1 MFLVCK
7 SDFENDL
14 PPDLFEAGLEEGT
27 AGHFNTFFFTT
38 QLPCGKRCSPFNA
51 ARKWRCKVLSH
62 RTWSKICSGLKLG
75 MCKYAVHA
83 HSYTLISQHPLHL
96 IFFRT
101 MFACVVITRAG
112 RGLPRS
118 RIMLNQNPRDR
129 GCLLLL
135 FAINLKLAS
144 RHFWGVFGVETLS
157 SRIIMYSE

>member
-1 MFLVCK
+1 MY
-7 SDFENDL
+7 
-14 PPDLFEAGLEEGT
+14 
-27 AGHFNTFFFTT
+27 
-38 QLPCGKRCSPFNA
+38 
-51 ARKWRCKVLSH
+51 
-62 RTWSKICSGLKLG
+62 
-75 MCKYAVHA
+75 KYAVRA

-129 GCLLLL
+129 GCLLSL

-144 RHFWGVFGVETLS
+144 RHFSRHTVPSLLRSFRRWNTFFTHHHVFGVKNLYI
-157 SRIIMYSE
+157 RILLLVELKMLISKKKKKITTIDGRPFFFSCSWVFFGGEVQSCSDSAAVL